1 MTRPVVARPV
11 VARPV
16 VAIVDAYST
25 ARYFAPMF
33 GERGYDC
40 LHVQSARRIPA
51 VYAGTFRGDDFI
63 GNCVHAGDRG
73 ETVDLLRAYHPVAL
87 IAGIESGVEL
97 ADELSEALGLRTNGT
112 ALSPSR
118 RDKFAM
124 IETVR
129 AAGLPVAAQTLASD
143 RDRLR
148 DWYRASGAGRV
159 VVKPV
164 RSAGNDG
171 VFFCDDEREAL
182 AAFDALVHTVGA
194 LDLRNSSVVAQEY
207 LLGVEYYVNTVS
219 LDGVHYVTDLHSTRH
234 LNVNGVRDLLGGSH
248 LLPRRGPEAD
258 QLVDYIQGVLDALG
272 IRNGPAHS
280 EVKLTAGG
288 PRLVETAARICGAD
302 LPILVGL
309 AIGESQLEW
318 TVDACTDPERFA
330 RRCKEDYA
338 IRRHAICVNMI
349 SPRSGTLRAL
359 PAMGQ
364 LQALESYHDVLAR
377 VSVGGPIHRTVNDF
391 TYPMLVHLLNESPA
405 ALLRD
410 YATARWLDGAGF
422 YDIDSSGEAGDDD
435 AT

>member
-1 MTRPVVARPV
+1 MT
-11 VARPV
+11 RPV

-25 ARYFAPMF
+25 ARYFAPIF

-40 LHVQSARRIPA
+40 LHVQSAPRIPA
-51 VYAGTFRGDDFI
+51 VYAQSFCGGDFS
-63 GNCVHAGDRG
+63 GNCVHTGDLG
-73 ETVDLLRAYHPVAL
+73 ETLDLLRAQHPVAL

-112 ALSPSR
+112 AFSPAR

-129 AAGLPVAAQTLASD
+129 AAGLPAAAQTLADD
-143 RDRLR
+143 RDHLLE
-148 DWYRASGAGRV
+148 WYRGAGAGRV

-171 VFFCDDEREAL
+171 VFFCDDERAVGV
-182 AAFDALVHTVGA
+182 AFDTLVDTVGA
-194 LDLRNSSVVAQEY
+194 LDLRNSAVVAQEY

-219 LDGVHYVTDLHSTRH
+219 LDGVHYVTDVHSTRH

-248 LLPRRGPEAD
+248 LLPRHGPEQD
-258 QLVDYIQGVLDALG
+258 RLVDYISGVLDALG

-280 EVKLTAGG
+280 EVKLTAEG

-302 LPILVGL
+302 LPVLVGL

-318 TVDACTDPERFA
+318 TVDAYTDPDRFA
-330 RRCKEDYA
+330 RRCKDDYA

-349 SPRSGTLRAL
+349 SSRSGTLRAL

-391 TYPMLVHLLNESPA
+391 TYPMRVHLLNESPA

-410 YATARWLDGAGF
+410 YATARWLDGEGF
-422 YDIDSSGEAGDDD
+422 YDIDGSD
-435 AT
+435 A